1 MKKFREKVPRITA
14 DSRETWIEYG
24 KEEGENWIK
33 NLANDDALRVA
44 GNASDFDDAEGIL
57 NRQDDYQYD
66 YFKNNFRYAFQEIL
80 TAENGINDC
89 DWNCLEFQLFKK
101 GWIEAVKR
109 FGDDTKENDQE

>member
-1 MKKFREKVPRITA
+1 MKKSKRKTSLLTPER
-14 DSRETWIEYG
+14 RETWIEYG

-44 GNASDFDDAEGIL
+44 VNASDFDDAEESI

-80 TAENGINDC
+80 TAENGIDTP
-89 DWNCLEFQLFKK
+89 DWDSEAHRLFKQ

-109 FGDDTKENDQE
+109 FGDDIKKNDQ